1 MHLTNTTVMMD
12 KSLVRKKGWM
22 NFNKFWWMNKNK
34 IIKVKKIII
43 VHLKISNYSQKLNQ
57 NILAIKKILI
67 VTIEKE

>member
-1 MHLTNTTVMMD
+1 
-12 KSLVRKKGWM
+12 
-22 NFNKFWWMNKNK
+22 MNKNK
-34 IIKVKKIII
+34 INKVKKIII